1 MLNDRYDES
10 LIILRRRFCWSYTD
24 IFYHKQVVTRSAN
37 ITSISKEM
45 KQKLLT
51 ESRNLGDQLLYEKMR
66 EKWLKSPEIR
76 QDDFQNEVS
85 KFNFKFQCSYV
96 RVGFSFGGGKGHLL
110 F

>member
-24 IFYHKQVVTRSAN
+24 IFYHKQVVTRSAI

-45 KQKLLT
+45 KLKLLT

-76 QDDFQNEVS
+76 QDDFHNKVS
-85 KFNFKFQCSYV
+85 KFNFKF
-96 RVGFSFGGGKGHLL
+96 
-110 F
+110 

>member
-1 MLNDRYDES
+1 M
-10 LIILRRRFCWSYTD
+10 
-24 IFYHKQVVTRSAN
+24 VTRSAN

-51 ESRNLGDQLLYEKMR
+51 GSRNLGDQLLYEKMK
-66 EKWLKSPEIR
+66 EIWLKSPKIR
-76 QDDFQNEVS
+76 QDDFQNEVN

-96 RVGFSFGGGKGHLL
+96 RVGHSFGGGKEHLL

>member
-1 MLNDRYDES
+1 
-10 LIILRRRFCWSYTD
+10 
-24 IFYHKQVVTRSAN
+24 
-37 ITSISKEM
+37 M

-76 QDDFQNEVS
+76 QDDFQNKVS
-85 KFNFKFQCSYV
+85 KFNFKFWCLYV

>member
-1 MLNDRYDES
+1 M
-10 LIILRRRFCWSYTD
+10 
-24 IFYHKQVVTRSAN
+24 VTRSAN

-45 KQKLLT
+45 KLKLLT